1 MVRVQ
6 VAGGLSLEE
15 RRLGIVILVLTS
27 GLSSSCSRLDPWF
40 LTRFLN
46 ATKFFIKRTLLNTGY

>member
-6 VAGGLSLEE
+6 VTGGLSLEE

-27 GLSSSCSRLDPWF
+27 GLSSSRSRLDPWF

-46 ATKFFIKRTLLNTGY
+46 VTKFFIKRTLLNTGY